1 MNEYDDL
8 AATLTRELHEQVDDM
23 GSTLDLGSV
32 QGRARSIRRRRT
44 AIAVASVAAAV
55 AVIVPTVSL
64 LDHTGG
70 RRISPAPAPSTT
82 TTERVHLP
90 APGVLD
96 VSALPMGDA
105 PRMEYVTDG
114 RTLHRVDGSTA
125 EIRTR
130 YPVSS
135 FAELADG
142 THLWLTSHDGT
153 PYVEVEDSQGNLLD
167 PVRSRWGIG
176 VNSDDSV
183 GAWVRS
189 DGQVMVW
196 QSGATEPHAL
206 GEPII
211 SASDLQVGPVLGD
224 KDSCR
229 THGYC
234 SVLVNG
240 MDARGARDIWDVSDL
255 GTQRYTDGGLVT
267 IADVAGS
274 VTVGRSELTDSGSC
288 SSLFGGGEFQGFDT
302 CKATLM
308 SFSPDGSTLLGYPP
322 YWDGLGPT
330 SISMWD
336 LKGRQLF
343 ERHSDVKSQTTI
355 ADAQWEDGT
364 HLLSSM
370 FMDGRWSLVRLAP
383 DGSMEYA
390 VAPVAAAAERSPFVL
405 ETS

>member
-8 AATLTRELHEQVDDM
+8 AATLTRELHDRVDGM
-23 GSTLDLGSV
+23 GSALDFGSV
-32 QGRARSIRRRRT
+32 QARARSIRRRRT

-55 AVIVPTVSL
+55 AVIVPTISL

-70 RRISPAPAPSTT
+70 HQISPAPAPSTT
-82 TTERVHLP
+82 TTAPVRLP

-105 PRMEYVTDG
+105 PRVEYVTDG
-114 RTLHRVDGSTA
+114 RTLHHVDGTTA
-125 EIRTR
+125 EIHTR

-135 FAELADG
+135 FAELTDG

-167 PVRSRWGIG
+167 PVRSGWDIS
-176 VNSDDSV
+176 VNGDDSV
-183 GAWVRS
+183 GAWVRA

-196 QSGATEPHAL
+196 QAGATEPHAL
-206 GEPII
+206 GDPVT
-211 SASDLQVGPVLGD
+211 SASDLRMGPVLGD
-224 KDSCR
+224 KDSCGP
-229 THGYC
+229 HGYC
-234 SVLVNG
+234 AVFVNA
-240 MDARGARDIWDVSDL
+240 MDASGTRKIWDVSSF

-274 VTVGRSELTDSGSC
+274 VTIGRSELTDSGSC

-308 SFSPDGSTLLGYPP
+308 SFSPDGSALLGYPP

-343 ERHSDVKSQTTI
+343 ERRSDVKSQTTI

-370 FMDGRWSLVRLAP
+370 FMDGRWSVVRLAP

-390 VAPVAAAAERSPFVL
+390 VAPVAGHAETSPFVL